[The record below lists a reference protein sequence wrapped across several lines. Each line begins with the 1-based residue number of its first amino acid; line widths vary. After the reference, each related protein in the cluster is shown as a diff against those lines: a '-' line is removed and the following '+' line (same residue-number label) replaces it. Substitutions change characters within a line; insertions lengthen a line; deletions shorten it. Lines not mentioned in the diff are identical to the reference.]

1 MSLIKC
7 PECGHPVSSQAPT
20 CPECGIPIAGHVKRC
35 PVCNACV
42 QMNATECP
50 QCHTHFIVDNE
61 AAPTVEA
68 EAQPPQE
75 QKTMPQEKTKG
86 SHTFWYLLTLFIIVV
101 GGIVGFAYWENK
113 TTQEAEADR
122 AYTLLQHCN
131 DPKNY
136 EDFIAHYPNS
146 EHLDDVHNRLKE
158 LQGQEKTWLD
168 IARSADTQ
176 KLKDFVSKY
185 PTSSH
190 RQAALRRIDSLE
202 WCEADKLGTSAAY
215 NLYIEQHDAGEYITE
230 AYAARDSALLREI
243 QARND
248 SIQAALEDSMM
259 AASPSATTVPPAE

>member
-1 MSLIKC
+1 MSLINC
-7 PECGHPVSSQAPT
+7 PECGHPVSSKAPT

-42 QMNATECP
+42 QMTTTECP
-50 QCHTHFIVDNE
+50 QCHTHFIVEDE
-61 AAPTVEA
+61 VEPLSSIP
-68 EAQPPQE
+68 EPP
-75 QKTMPQEKTKG
+75 KKKKG
-86 SHTFWYLLTLFIIVV
+86 NLTFWFLLTLVIIVV

-113 TTQEAEADR
+113 THEEAAADR

-146 EHLDDVHNRLKE
+146 EHLDDVRNRLKE
-158 LQGQEKTWLD
+158 LQRQEKTWLD
-168 IARSADTQ
+168 IACSSDTQ
-176 KLKDFVSKY
+176 KLKAFVSEY

-190 RQAALRRIDSLE
+190 RQEALRRIDSLE
-202 WCEADKLGTSAAY
+202 WREAEQLGTSAAY

-230 AYAARDSALLREI
+230 AFAARDSALLREI

-248 SIQAALEDSMM
+248 SIQAALEDSMT
-259 AASPSATTVPPAE
+259 AATPSATTAPLAE